1 MVGEENRLKRKM
13 QHGLFRETAK
23 IFLNGVFFKNLVLI
37 GALGLFPIVAAG
49 YNVRAGLGLSFLL
62 LFISLPVE
70 LLLCGIG
77 GLLPLWARPSVVL
90 AASALFYIPAAWLL
104 DRFFP
109 GSVGALGIFA
119 GLMICNSMILSR
131 ANDYAPSHIFW
142 AVLADVLGCAIG
154 FSLLMFFVSAIREF
168 LQRGSILNHNTS
180 VYIAADRGTAL
191 PFFGFLLIGFAAAF
205 LQWYNLRKEKR
216 AAGREVHR

>member
-1 MVGEENRLKRKM
+1 MVGEENRLKRKI
-13 QHGLFRETAK
+13 QRGFLRETSK
-23 IFLNGVFFKNLVLI
+23 IFLNGVFFKNPVLI
-37 GALGLFPIVAAG
+37 GALGLFPIVAGG
-49 YNVRAGLGLSFLL
+49 YNVHAGLGLAFLFFL
-62 LFISLPVE
+62 ISLPVE

-77 GLLPLWARPSVVL
+77 GLLPLWARPGVVL
-90 AASALFYIPAAWLL
+90 AASAFFYIPAAWLL
-104 DRFFP
+104 ERLYP
-109 GSVGALGIFA
+109 GAVGALGIFA

-142 AVLADVLGCAIG
+142 AVLADVLGCALG
-154 FSLLMFFVSAIREF
+154 FTLVMFLVSSIREF
-168 LQRGSILNHNTS
+168 LQRGSILNHNTN

-216 AAGREVHR
+216 AERKEVRR